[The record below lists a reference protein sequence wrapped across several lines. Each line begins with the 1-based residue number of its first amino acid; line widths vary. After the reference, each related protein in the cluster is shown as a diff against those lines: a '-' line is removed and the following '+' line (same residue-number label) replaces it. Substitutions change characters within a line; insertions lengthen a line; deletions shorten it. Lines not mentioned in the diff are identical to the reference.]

1 MMVPFP
7 LAELYSVLP
16 ECSSFVATEKM
27 LIFYCAITSYKHRE
41 IYNSFND
48 KENRKI
54 KCQAML
60 TYTLAG
66 NFQLNVHVFRHKLLS
81 AEKNCILYL
90 LSE

>member
-48 KENRKI
+48 KENEMSGNVDVHISRKFPT
-54 KCQAML
+54 KCPRFQA
-60 TYTLAG
+60 
-66 NFQLNVHVFRHKLLS
+66 
-81 AEKNCILYL
+81 
-90 LSE
+90 